1 MSVEDAFSYDYMIG
15 GNTETA
21 EKYYITVHRA
31 WLNRIMPK
39 RKDET
44 GLDWVVVNQSKVLLK
59 N

>member
-1 MSVEDAFSYDYMIG
+1 MIG

-59 N
+59 H